1 MNVQITLKADVFD
14 VESKLVEVQSIRD
27 WIDELVEWD
36 ISLYEIRYHMSG
48 KKMIVWFE
56 HDEHA
61 LLFKLRYGE

>member
-14 VESKLVEVQSIRD
+14 SQQRLDEIISIRE
-27 WIDELVEWD
+27 WICELVEWKEG
-36 ISLYEIRYHMSG
+36 LFEIRYHMSG

-56 HDEHA
+56 EDEHA

>member
-1 MNVQITLKADVFD
+1 MNIQITLKADVFD
-14 VESKLVEVQSIRD
+14 SEHRLNEIVSIRE

-36 ISLYEIRYHMSG
+36 NSLYEIRYHMSG

-56 HDEHA
+56 EDEHA